1 LPAEVV
7 LLVAAHG
14 VRPGLVFGLLTK
26 RLLYP
31 KYSGTSYGNSPRNAA
46 VYICQSFLGVHG
58 ALPAALHVLKP
69 GKVVIGP
76 YMTVKISP
84 ALKAVVLLT
93 IRAEAEVL
101 QPTM

>member
-1 LPAEVV
+1 L
-7 LLVAAHG
+7 
-14 VRPGLVFGLLTK
+14 
-26 RLLYP
+26 
-31 KYSGTSYGNSPRNAA
+31 
-46 VYICQSFLGVHG
+46 Q
-58 ALPAALHVLKP
+58 VLKP
-69 GKVVIGP
+69 GKVVMGP